1 MELHLDPVV
10 PMLIRGKDGRP
21 RFNRGHTNPNRG
33 KTFDEIFGKERSK
46 EIRLKISQYKKSNHG
61 DMRIHCKPCL
71 AIHDG
76 KIIARFPSTV
86 DAGKQMGL
94 NKSTIQKYIKGK
106 TKPSNGWR
114 WFYEA
119 ESWKW
124 AELIIK

>member
-1 MELHLDPVV
+1 M
-10 PMLIRGKDGRP
+10 
-21 RFNRGHTNPNRG
+21 
-33 KTFDEIFGKERSK
+33 
-46 EIRLKISQYKKSNHG
+46 KISKHKKANHG

-71 AIHDG
+71 AIHGG
-76 KIIARFPSTV
+76 KIVARFPSTI

-106 TKPSNGWR
+106 TKPGNGWR

-124 AELIIK
+124 AELITNP